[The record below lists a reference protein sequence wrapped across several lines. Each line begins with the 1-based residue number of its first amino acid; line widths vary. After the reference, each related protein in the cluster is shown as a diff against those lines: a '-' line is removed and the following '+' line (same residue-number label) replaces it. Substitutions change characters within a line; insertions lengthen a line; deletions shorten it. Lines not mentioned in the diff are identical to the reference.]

1 MPSFAMSK
9 FVGAWLTILIV
20 FAMFLLAGCA
30 GRAHVA
36 IELLNSPPC
45 DTASGVL
52 WAGPKA
58 PGDRTRLS
66 EWCRSVGPVV
76 VQARSVSPIDVATS
90 GLIVVTWNQHGD
102 YGDLERLLRSLIGR
116 SAVVALVQEVARA
129 SESVPLDV
137 PPTVRVPGR
146 IGPKRQV
153 QRDIAAIARDLNLS
167 LAYLPSMPN
176 GSRTQEDRGCAILS
190 TLAISDVMGIE
201 LPWVSQRR
209 VAVMATV
216 SATKNA
222 MPWQLRVVNVHLDNR
237 WQRSRQAAAIA
248 DFLDRQESSE
258 LPTVIGGD
266 MNAWYGVEDA
276 AVREINR
283 VVPRIRECGDQ
294 VTFRYLFLGLR
305 LDHLFTTLPQET
317 RAGCFVSPDRFGS
330 DHHPIVL
337 SLVFDSV

>member
-1 MPSFAMSK
+1 MSK
-9 FVGAWLTILIV
+9 FVGAWLTILII
-20 FAMFLLAGCA
+20 FAASLLTECA
-30 GRAHVA
+30 GRKYVP

-45 DTASGVL
+45 YTASGVL

-58 PGDRTRLS
+58 PDHRARLS
-66 EWCRSVGPVV
+66 DWCRSVGPVI
-76 VQARSVSPIDVATS
+76 VQAPSVPSVDVATS
-90 GLIVVTWNQHGD
+90 GLTVVTWNQHGD
-102 YGDLERLLRSLIGR
+102 YGDLERLLRSHVGK
-116 SAVVALVQEVARA
+116 SAVVALVQEVTRA
-129 SESVPLDV
+129 SENVPLDV

-146 IGPKRQV
+146 IDSRPKV
-153 QRDIAAIARDLNLS
+153 HRDIAAIARDLNLS

-190 TLAISDVMGIE
+190 TLAMSNVMGIE

-216 SATKNA
+216 NTTKNA

-237 WQRSRQAAAIA
+237 AQRSRQAAAIA
-248 DFLDRQESSE
+248 DFLEGQESSE

-266 MNAWYGVEDA
+266 LNAWYGVEDA
-276 AVREINR
+276 AVREINH

-294 VTFRYLFLGLR
+294 VTFRYLFLALR
-305 LDHLFTTLPQET
+305 LDHFFTTLPKET
-317 RAGCFVSPDRFGS
+317 PVNCFVAPDRFGS

-337 SLVFDSV
+337 SLVFDAL